1 LVGRPSPDVQEVTN
15 GTTERNGF
23 VLNARALSFCPR
35 LLQSPLWKPNYEREG
50 LKMTKRVYLYAF
62 NNVLEIVDT
71 KFLEDDAI
79 SVLNVRRLANWM
91 RDTYPEPVAIY
102 VVDNRRGLHKEYLES
117 VKTKDFTK
125 HVELADIINREGIL
139 IQ

>member
-1 LVGRPSPDVQEVTN
+1 
-15 GTTERNGF
+15 
-23 VLNARALSFCPR
+23 
-35 LLQSPLWKPNYEREG
+35 
-50 LKMTKRVYLYAF
+50 
-62 NNVLEIVDT
+62 
-71 KFLEDDAI
+71 
-79 SVLNVRRLANWM
+79 M

-125 HVELADIINREGIL
+125 HVEFADIINREGIL

>member
-1 LVGRPSPDVQEVTN
+1 
-15 GTTERNGF
+15 
-23 VLNARALSFCPR
+23 
-35 LLQSPLWKPNYEREG
+35 
-50 LKMTKRVYLYAF
+50 MTKRVYLYAF

-102 VVDNRRGLHKEYLES
+102 VVDNRRRLHKEYLES

-125 HVELADIINREGIL
+125 HMEFADIINREGIL